1 MRKTQKFVKKQNG
14 GKTQK
19 FVKKQNGGKTQ
30 KFVKKQNGGKT
41 QKGGVLS
48 LFENEDKFF
57 PFIKFTQEGNFSF
70 TSNRIIHNPNTSNGF
85 QTIVDFNTHALKHL
99 DEFDEFNQSD
109 VKTEYENTLNL
120 RRDTIEIEMKNIE
133 KWYKLI
139 NNILSKMDLFP
150 EDFNTNYD
158 VENDTTNGFNTIVK
172 NGIILKYKSY
182 GEVDFQ
188 YKFTLVSLSTTTLK
202 PYLLPIYA
210 GKYIKEVNKKQLTQL
225 NSIESFSNK
234 TKEQKEKRRITKNED
249 NKKLLDEI
257 YSNNNNTKSLEKLPK
272 PLSYIKTIQEYNTLT
287 SGERGNYVDEMNDIF
302 KLYYTKNPPNF
313 MFNNNDIEND
323 KKNYEKFYENY
334 KNKIEKTNKEIKQKI
349 EEEKAKLKKEEE
361 KIKEEEAKLK
371 KEEAKLK
378 KKSLEENIKTLQTE
392 INNKSIELGSLENH
406 KSDESDESEKSNK
419 LNNSHIYFEDK

>member
-1 MRKTQKFVKKQNG
+1 MR
-14 GKTQK
+14 
-19 FVKKQNGGKTQ
+19 KTQ

-57 PFIKFTQEGNFSF
+57 PFIKFTQEENFSF
-70 TSNRIIHNPNTSNGF
+70 TSNSIIHNPNTTNEF

-109 VKTEYENTLNL
+109 VKTEYEYTRNL

-139 NNILSKMDLFP
+139 NDILSKMDLFP

-158 VENDTTNGFNTIVK
+158 VENDTRYGFNKIVK

-182 GEVDFQ
+182 GEVNFKQ

-210 GKYIKEVNKKQLTQL
+210 GEYIKEVNKKQLTDL

-234 TKEQKEKRRITKNED
+234 TKEQKEQRHITKNED
-249 NKKLLDEI
+249 TKKLLDEI
-257 YSNNNNTKSLEKLPK
+257 YSNNNTKSLEKLLNIEK
-272 PLSYIKTIQEYNTLT
+272 PLSYIKTSEEYNRLT
-287 SGERGNYVDEMNDIF
+287 SGQRGNYVDEMNDIF
-302 KLYYTKNPPNF
+302 KLYYKKKPPYF
-313 MFNNNDIEND
+313 LFNNNNIQND
-323 KKNYEKFYENY
+323 KKNYEEFYKTNET
-334 KNKIEKTNKEIKQKI
+334 KIEKTNKEIKQKI
-349 EEEKAKLKKEEE
+349 EKEKAKIEEEKAKLEEE
-361 KIKEEEAKLK
+361 KIQEEKKIEEEKAKLK

-378 KKSLEENIKTLQTE
+378 KIYLEDNIKTLQTE
-392 INNKSIELGSLENH
+392 INNKMIELEYLKTYESNESE
-406 KSDESDESEKSNK
+406 KSDESEKII
-419 LNNSHIYFEDK
+419 NSHIRFK